1 MPSGVKNTF
10 SFRFFSKNC
19 CSSLNSSHLKLATA
33 APTRRKKNFYLS
45 TAKNFLRFCWWCW
58 CWRREEDFFLKN
70 ESESGFSSASYSI
83 IQNLTHEE
91 QQQQHLRFSST
102 HHPLSRSFLFYL
114 LSVGWGCCWAKNE
127 RKLFTSN
134 DKKIHS
140 FTHSQNGTRTT
151 DTSSALNAVWGGI
164 FSSSLSKPSTDPPW
178 LSFFLLCYFFFL
190 FFKTETTFPI
200 IFFHLFSVNCW
211 AL

>member
-1 MPSGVKNTF
+1 MM
-10 SFRFFSKNC
+10 
-19 CSSLNSSHLKLATA
+19 LMLKKGG
-33 APTRRKKNFYLS
+33 R
-45 TAKNFLRFCWWCW
+45 
-58 CWRREEDFFLKN
+58 FFLKN